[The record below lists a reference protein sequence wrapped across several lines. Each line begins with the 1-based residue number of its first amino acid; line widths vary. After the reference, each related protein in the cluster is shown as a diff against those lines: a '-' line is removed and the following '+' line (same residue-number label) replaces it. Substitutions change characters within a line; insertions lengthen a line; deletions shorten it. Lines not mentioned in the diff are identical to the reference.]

1 MNTPIT
7 FNGILAAL
15 AILVGIVA
23 GISAIIAIIKW
34 INNAHDRAQKWD
46 NYGMQIDGLRTDIDK
61 SLREIKDEQYVLT
74 NCMLAVLDG
83 LQQLGANHG
92 VTQAYKDLAKHI
104 NKEAHDLK
112 NESK

>member
-7 FNGILAAL
+7 FNGILAVL
-15 AILVGIVA
+15 AIIVGIVA
-23 GISAIIAIIKW
+23 GITAIIVVVKW
-34 INNAHDRAQKWD
+34 INNAHDRAKKWD
-46 NYGMQIDGLRTDIDK
+46 EYGMKIEDLRTDLNG

-92 VTQAYKDLAKHI
+92 VTDAYNELQKHI
-104 NKEAHDLK
+104 NKEAHDK
-112 NESK
+112 KD

>member
-7 FNGILAAL
+7 FNGILAGF
-15 AILVGIVA
+15 AILVAIVA
-23 GISAIIAIIKW
+23 GLTAIFAIIKW
-34 INNAHDRAQKWD
+34 INAAHDRATRWD
-46 NYGMQIDGLRTDIDK
+46 NYGMQIGELKTDIENN
-61 SLREIKDEQYVLT
+61 LREIKNEQYVLT

-104 NKEAHDLK
+104 NKEAHDVD
-112 NESK
+112 ESK

>member
-7 FNGILAAL
+7 FNGILIVFGTIVA
-15 AILVGIVA
+15 IVA
-23 GISAIIAIIKW
+23 GITAIIAVIKW
-34 INNAHDRAQKWD
+34 INAYHDRCQKWD
-46 NYGMQIDGLRTDIDK
+46 SYDMKIEDLKKDING

-92 VTQAYKDLAKHI
+92 VTEAYKDLAKHI
-104 NKEAHDLK
+104 NKEAHKVD

>member
-23 GISAIIAIIKW
+23 GITAIIAVVKW

-46 NYGMQIDGLRTDIDK
+46 NYGMQIDGLRTDINK
-61 SLREIKDEQYVLT
+61 NLREIKDEQYVLT

-92 VTQAYKDLAKHI
+92 VTQAYKDLAEHI
-104 NKEAHDLK
+104 NKEAHDFK